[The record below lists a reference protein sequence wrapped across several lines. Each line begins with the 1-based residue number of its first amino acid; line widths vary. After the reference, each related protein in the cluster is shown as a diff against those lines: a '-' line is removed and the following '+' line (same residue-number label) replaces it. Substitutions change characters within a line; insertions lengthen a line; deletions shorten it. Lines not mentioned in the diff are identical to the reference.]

1 MIILRTKTKIALARA
16 AQRILMGG
24 RRAIGRGPITVC
36 RRGGVRWKLDLR
48 EGIDFSIF
56 LLGSFEPDVVAAYR
70 HMIRPGATVIDV
82 GSNIGAHTLRLAAC
96 VGPAGRVVAVEP
108 TRYAYGRLQE
118 HLLLNPQLA
127 SRIILLQA
135 MLTGSPQS
143 ELAENIDSSWPLE
156 TPIDA
161 HPEHAGVA
169 KSTTG
174 AAVRTLDDVVSD
186 LDLKSVDYLKLDVDG
201 YEVQVLRGAR
211 NTLRR
216 FGPVIFFEHAPYGVK
231 EKGYDPGEIA
241 EILTGAGY
249 RFTDLKGRTLATGQ
263 YRLPEIK
270 VGAGINLIA
279 FPGDT
284 RSDRTQ
290 PNS

>member
-1 MIILRTKTKIALARA
+1 MLFCYLYLWLVTTGAGPWSLDALIEKRKQHKISR
-16 AQRILMGG
+16 
-24 RRAIGRGPITVC
+24 
-36 RRGGVRWKLDLR
+36 
-48 EGIDFSIF
+48 DF
-56 LLGSFEPDVVAAYR
+56 E
-70 HMIRPGATVIDV
+70 M
-82 GSNIGAHTLRLAAC
+82 
-96 VGPAGRVVAVEP
+96 
-108 TRYAYGRLQE
+108 
-118 HLLLNPQLA
+118 
-127 SRIILLQA
+127 
-135 MLTGSPQS
+135 
-143 ELAENIDSSWPLE
+143 
-156 TPIDA
+156 
-161 HPEHAGVA
+161 
-169 KSTTG
+169 TG

-279 FPGDT
+279 FPGDA